1 METFNRKYIYTNFK
15 EHTDILKIKLVTT
28 VGYVKDDNNN
38 WIPRFMKGFPLLLQ
52 GDMNSI
58 TNGNWEKDWNFFA
71 NTAFST
77 FMSGLP
83 STGEQPTGEPIP
95 ELMYKNMKEKKN
107 LLILDLNTDR
117 NDNGITQ
124 THNFI
129 LHFRGEIGIYFRNAS
144 GWTKIYY
151 EFTYASC

>member
-1 METFNRKYIYTNFK
+1 METFNRKYIYTKFKEPTTMGFFFK

-38 WIPRFMKGFPLLLQ
+38 WIPRFMKGFPLLQ

-58 TNGNWEKDWNFFA
+58 TNGNWEKIGIFA
-71 NTAFST
+71 NTAFNT

-95 ELMYKNMKEKKN
+95 ELMYKNMKEKK
-107 LLILDLNTDR
+107 
-117 NDNGITQ
+117 
-124 THNFI
+124 
-129 LHFRGEIGIYFRNAS
+129 IY
-144 GWTKIYY
+144 
-151 EFTYASC
+151 